1 MRLLYRLAA
10 FRRRGTNRPAVALA
24 LLGVVLAC
32 ALTTTFAL
40 LRRRPA
46 PAVPAAPAA
55 PAHDLLASLP
65 VAFEPAGDGTF
76 VSRGPGYSLVLTA
89 SEAVVGVRG
98 GTFALRPAGP
108 SANPAAPLVPAQPLA
123 GAVTRLTGDDPPAWR
138 TGLATYGRVEA
149 RQVWPGVD
157 VVWHGDQR
165 RLEHDM
171 VVAPGTDPAVV
182 AFDVQGAQA
191 LTVAPEGDLLVDLGG
206 GASARLGRP
215 VAYQDVAG
223 GRRPVAG
230 EFVLLGPS
238 RIGFRV
244 GPYDPTLPLV
254 IDPTLVT
261 STFLGGIGNDGGYA
275 IAVDGQGNTY
285 VTGTTESQDFPTNA
299 PLQATLSNSATGTT
313 SDVFVSKISP
323 DGTRL
328 LWSTYLGGGGRDTG
342 YAVAVGSDGAVYV
355 AGVTESSDFPRAN
368 PAQDAFGGGSS
379 DAFVAKL
386 ASSGTTLEWSTYIG
400 GTATDRGRGL
410 AVDSA
415 GNAYVTGSTSSV
427 DFPTA
432 NPYQPGPYRPDD
444 LDAFLAKVPAGGGPL
459 AYATRLGGSNDDHG
473 LAVAVDGQNNAYVTG
488 DTLSPGFPTVRP
500 IQAGS
505 GGSASG
511 VAGSFPDA
519 FVTKFNPAG
528 SALVYSTFLGG
539 SDLDQ
544 GTAITVDAAG
554 AAHVAGNTNSPNFPT
569 VVPLQAA
576 KGNDTDAFVA
586 KLDPP
591 GASLVYATYVGGSG
605 ADGANGIAVDRNG
618 SPVVVGTT
626 GSGNWPTREPV
637 QPSRGGGDDAFV
649 LKLTADGRASLF
661 STFLGGREADSGM
674 GVAVDAQGAAHV
686 LGLTGSPDFP
696 SVKPVVGSRPATGG
710 DAFVATVDLADATG
724 PEPSSA
730 AVPAAEGTPS
740 PSSSTTGHD
749 RRVRALGIL
758 TLVLLAAAVGQTVYL
773 RRRPAVPAGRQPQPT
788 KPAVPATPAR
798 TSTASPGVTV
808 LGAGAAAAKA
818 GGAAKSTRTPKSR
831 GGPKTGPSKSG
842 GQKAGGKKA
851 GSGKPGGQ
859 KTAAAAKAGAL
870 GGTAPDVDGADDGG
884 PPTVAAPPPTPPRP
898 RVKPQEPAVAQL
910 LEEDLWAP
918 EPPVEL
924 PEQPSEEPADQR
936 DRPVAKEAAAPIDTG
951 EVPAVDVAADAPPP
965 AAADAPAAAE
975 AAPERAPSEPPPS
988 AEPVEVPPA
997 PAIPPVPAE
1006 ELSFWDLF
1014 PEDLP
1019 PARATTFPVEDLL
1032 VEHIPLPEGP
1042 DSAAGR
1048 LLGRPEPGEQ
1058 PAQPDPDLDPEAPFA
1073 LLPHPPEAE
1082 IVIAELLDGPLP
1094 TGLRPSAESPWAP
1107 QTPGDDFV
1115 ISDLLTNQE
1124 GEDRPGDGR
1133 PPVASEPEDGDHAAP
1148 TSSPTRD
1155 QQARIA
1161 ADRARRRRARRGRG
1175 KSPGSG

>member
-1 MRLLYRLAA
+1 MRLP
-10 FRRRGTNRPAVALA
+10 GTHRPAVVLA
-24 LLGVVLAC
+24 LLGMVLAC

-40 LRRRPA
+40 LRRQPA
-46 PAVPAAPAA
+46 PAVPAAPA
-55 PAHDLLASLP
+55 HDLVASLP
-65 VAFEPAGDGTF
+65 VAFEPAGDGSF
-76 VSRGPGYSLVLTA
+76 ASRGPGYSLVLTA

-108 SANPAAPLVPAQPLA
+108 SANPAAPLVPAQPLG
-123 GAVTRLTGDDPPAWR
+123 GAVTRLTGDDPSAWR

-191 LTVAPEGDLLVDLGG
+191 VTVAPDGDLLVDLGG
-206 GASARLGRP
+206 GSAARLGRP
-215 VAYQDVAG
+215 VAYQEMAAG
-223 GRRPVAG
+223 GRQPVAS
-230 EFVLLGPS
+230 EFALLGPS

-244 GPYDPTLPLV
+244 GPYDRDLPLV

-285 VTGTTESQDFPTNA
+285 VTGATESQDFPTNA
-299 PLQATLSNSATGTT
+299 PLQAALSNSAAGAT

-323 DGTRL
+323 DGSRL

-368 PAQDAFGGGSS
+368 PAQNTFGGGSS

-386 ASSGTTLEWSTYIG
+386 APSGTTLEWSTYIG

-410 AVDSA
+410 AVDST

-432 NPYQPGPYRPDD
+432 SPYQPGPFRPDD
-444 LDAFLAKVPAGGGPL
+444 LDAFLTKVPAGGGPL
-459 AYATRLGGSNDDHG
+459 AYSTRLGGSNDDHG
-473 LAVAVDGQNNAYVTG
+473 LAVAVDSQNNAYVTG

-528 SALVYSTFLGG
+528 TALVYSTFLGG

-554 AAHVAGNTNSPNFPT
+554 AAYVAGNTNSPNFPT
-569 VVPLQAA
+569 VTPLQAA

-586 KLDPP
+586 KLDAP
-591 GASLVYATYVGGSG
+591 GASLLYATYVGGSG
-605 ADGANGIAVDRNG
+605 ADGANGIAVDRSG

-626 GSGNWPTREPV
+626 GSANWPTRGPV
-637 QPSRGGGDDAFV
+637 QPSRGGSDDAFV
-649 LKLTADGRASLF
+649 LKLTADGRGSVF
-661 STFLGGREADSGM
+661 STYLGGREADSGM

-710 DAFVATVDLADATG
+710 DAFVATIDLADAAG
-724 PEPSSA
+724 PAPSA
-730 AVPAAEGTPS
+730 AAAPAPGGTTS
-740 PSSSTTGHD
+740 SSSSTTGHD
-749 RRVRALGIL
+749 RRIRALGIL

-773 RRRPAVPAGRQPQPT
+773 RRRPAVPAGRPPT
-788 KPAVPATPAR
+788 KPAPPAPAKPAR
-798 TSTASPGVTV
+798 TPAASPGVTV
-808 LGAGAAAAKA
+808 LGAG
-818 GGAAKSTRTPKSR
+818 GASKSTRTPKAR
-831 GGPKTGPSKSG
+831 GGPKSGPAKAG
-842 GQKAGGKKA
+842 TQKAGSQKGGAKKA
-851 GSGKPGGQ
+851 GTGRPGGQ

-870 GGTAPDVDGADDGG
+870 GGAAPDADGVGADDGG
-884 PPTVAAPPPTPPRP
+884 PPTVAAPPPAPPR
-898 RVKPQEPAVAQL
+898 RIKPQEPAVAQL

-936 DRPVAKEAAAPIDTG
+936 ERPAAKEAAAPIDTG
-951 EVPAVDVAADAPPP
+951 EVPAVEVP
-965 AAADAPAAAE
+965 ATEAAE
-975 AAPERAPSEPPPS
+975 AAGPTEAAETREAAGEAAPQPPAA

-1048 LLGRPEPGEQ
+1048 LLGPPEPGEQ
-1058 PAQPDPDLDPEAPFA
+1058 PGPPDPDPEAPLA
-1073 LLPHPPEAE
+1073 LPPHPPEAE

-1094 TGLRPSAESPWAP
+1094 TGLRPSDESPWAP

-1115 ISDLLTNQE
+1115 ISDLLADQK
-1124 GEDRPGDGR
+1124 GDDRPGAGR
-1133 PPVASEPEDGDHAAP
+1133 PPVASGPDDEDGPAP
-1148 TSSPTRD
+1148 TPGPARD

>member
-1 MRLLYRLAA
+1 MRLP
-10 FRRRGTNRPAVALA
+10 GTNRPAVVLA
-24 LLGVVLAC
+24 LLGMVLAC

-40 LRRRPA
+40 RRREPA
-46 PAVPAAPAA
+46 PAVPAA

-65 VAFEPAGDGTF
+65 VAFEPTGEGSF
-76 VSRGPGYSLVLTA
+76 SSRGPGYSLVLTA
-89 SEAVVGVRG
+89 SEAVVGVQG

-108 SANPAAPLVPAQPLA
+108 SANPAAPLVPAQPLG
-123 GAVTRLTGDDPPAWR
+123 GAVTRLTGDDPSAWR

-157 VVWHGDQR
+157 VVWHGDQHQ
-165 RLEHDM
+165 LEHDM

-182 AFDVQGAQA
+182 AFDVHGAQA
-191 LTVAPEGDLLVDLGG
+191 LTVAPEGDLLLDLAGG
-206 GASARLGRP
+206 PTARLGRP
-215 VAYQDVAG
+215 VAYQEVAG
-223 GRRPVAG
+223 GRRPVAS
-230 EFVLLGPS
+230 EFTMLGPS

-244 GPYDPTLPLV
+244 GPYDRSMPLV

-299 PLQATLSNSATGTT
+299 PLEAALSNSAGGPT

-342 YAVAVGSDGAVYV
+342 YGVAVGSDGAVYV

-386 ASSGTTLEWSTYIG
+386 AASGTALEWSTYIG
-400 GTATDRGRGL
+400 GSATDRGRGL
-410 AVDSA
+410 AVDST

-432 NPYQPGPYRPDD
+432 SPYQPGPFRPDD

-473 LAVAVDGQNNAYVTG
+473 LAVAVDGQSNAYVTG

-528 SALVYSTFLGG
+528 TALVYSTFLGG

-554 AAHVAGNTNSPNFPT
+554 AAFVAGNTNSPNFPT
-569 VVPLQAA
+569 VTPLQAA

-586 KLDPP
+586 KLDAP
-591 GASLVYATYVGGSG
+591 GASLLYATYVGGSG
-605 ADGANGIAVDRNG
+605 ADGANGIAVDRRG

-626 GSGNWPTREPV
+626 GSGNWPTQGPV
-637 QPSRGGGDDAFV
+637 QPSRGGSDDAFV
-649 LKLTADGRASLF
+649 LKLAADGRGSVF
-661 STFLGGREADSGM
+661 STYLGGREADSGM
-674 GVAVDAQGAAHV
+674 GVALDAQGAAHV

-710 DAFVATVDLADATG
+710 DAFVATIDLADVAG
-724 PEPSSA
+724 PAPSSA
-730 AVPAAEGTPS
+730 AAPAAGGTATS
-740 PSSSTTGHD
+740 SSSTTGHD

-758 TLVLLAAAVGQTVYL
+758 TLLLLAAAVGQTVYL
-773 RRRPAVPAGRQPQPT
+773 RRRPAVPAGRQPT
-788 KPAVPATPAR
+788 KPAPPAPAKPAR
-798 TSTASPGVTV
+798 TPAASAGVTV
-808 LGAGAAAAKA
+808 LGAG
-818 GGAAKSTRTPKSR
+818 GASKSTRTPKAR
-831 GGPKTGPSKSG
+831 GGPKSAPAKAG
-842 GQKAGGKKA
+842 GQKGGGQKGGAKKA
-851 GSGKPGGQ
+851 GGGRPGGQ

-870 GGTAPDVDGADDGG
+870 GGAAPDGDVVGADDGG
-884 PPTVAAPPPTPPRP
+884 PPTVAAPPPAPPRP

-918 EPPVEL
+918 EPPVAL
-924 PEQPSEEPADQR
+924 PEQPSEELADQGER
-936 DRPVAKEAAAPIDTG
+936 SAAKQAAAPIDTG
-951 EVPAVDVAADAPPP
+951 EVPAVEVPPVEVPAAEVPAAQAAPGAEAREAPGEAPPQRPP
-965 AAADAPAAAE
+965 A
-975 AAPERAPSEPPPS
+975 

-997 PAIPPVPAE
+997 PAIPPLPAE

-1048 LLGRPEPGEQ
+1048 LLGPPEPGEQ
-1058 PAQPDPDLDPEAPFA
+1058 PSAPDSDPEAPLA
-1073 LLPHPPEAE
+1073 LPPHPPAAE
-1082 IVIAELLDGPLP
+1082 IVIAELMDGPLP

-1115 ISDLLTNQE
+1115 ISDLLANQE

-1133 PPVASEPEDGDHAAP
+1133 PPVPSEPDDQDEAAP
-1148 TSSPTRD
+1148 TSAPTPD